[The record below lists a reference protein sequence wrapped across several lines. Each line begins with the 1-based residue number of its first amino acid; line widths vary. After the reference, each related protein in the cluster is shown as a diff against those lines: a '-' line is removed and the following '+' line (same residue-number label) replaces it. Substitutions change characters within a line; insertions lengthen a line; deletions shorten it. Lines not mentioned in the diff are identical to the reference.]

1 MCAVLSK
8 YWPAGY
14 LSVTLNG
21 PLVSP
26 NYKVQKIHFPDSV
39 ATGIA
44 SWAPC
49 ARTKAKSR
57 QSFFRDLV
65 KRSEELM
72 ILIPV
77 IM

>member
-14 LSVTLNG
+14 FSVTLNG

-44 SWAPC
+44 SWARC

-57 QSFFRDLV
+57 QSFIRDLV
-65 KRSEELM
+65 K
-72 ILIPV
+72 
-77 IM
+77 